1 MSAQGG
7 EKSLSNEARLRRLAQ
22 RRFWIALGVSLILHA
37 ILLGWPWAVGE
48 RHGESAFQG
57 GMVAGGRFEV
67 RLVSPAQGA
76 LQAGEP
82 QRTGDAPQTLSV
94 VPVPSIRQGT
104 EDGSGAAD
112 GGLPSSPPEANP
124 VLPGFPDVRYFAK
137 EELSKEPRLV
147 GNVSLDPP
155 RGVSPPDGAKIALRL
170 WIKETGSVDRIVVV
184 RTSLPVIMTEFT
196 VAAFAAARYQ
206 PGEINGEA
214 VKSQL
219 AIEVTYDVN
228 APPKTLRLPDP
239 PSPRVR

>member
-1 MSAQGG
+1 M
-7 EKSLSNEARLRRLAQ
+7 RRLAQ

-48 RHGESAFQG
+48 RHGESAFQA
-57 GMVAGGRFEV
+57 GMVSGGRFEA
-67 RLVSPAQGA
+67 RLVSPAQSV
-76 LQAGEP
+76 LLPSEP

-94 VPVPSIRQGT
+94 VPVPRIRQGA
-104 EDGSGAAD
+104 EDVMGSAD
-112 GGLPSSPPEANP
+112 GGLVSLPPGANR
-124 VLPGFPDVRYFAK
+124 VLPGFPDVRYFVK
-137 EELSKEPRLV
+137 EELSKEPRLIST
-147 GNVSLDPP
+147 VSLDPP